1 MTIENLK
8 GSNMPGAAAVACTDL
23 FGGISGVIHI
33 LVVGVLLCAAY
44 GLIYVWCDLCRIE
57 ADLRDMLAASKLKQ
71 AKDASEKH
79 KRNGEPLQP
88 SSQVDQFLRHAVKLQ
103 RKAFLLRRNAHKID
117 HLLFEPFRL
126 FLQVFGKSDIKS
138 RARPIEVHIA
148 SVRRNS
154 VHELLQLGRQGLA
167 NKLLDFLRV
176 IFAKVVSKSRCFFGC
191 HTMTDAIKPPNSLF
205 GTKSLD

>member
-1 MTIENLK
+1 VTPKNPRE
-8 GSNMPGAAAVACTDL
+8 SNTPGAAAVAYTVL
-23 FGGISGVIHI
+23 FGGISEVSHI
-33 LVVGVLLCAAY
+33 LVVGVLLCVAY

-57 ADLRDMLAASKLKQ
+57 AVLRDMLAASKLKQ

-88 SSQVDQFLRHAVKLQ
+88 SSQVDQLLRHVVKLQ
-103 RKAFLLRRNAHKID
+103 RKAFLLRRNADKLD
-117 HLLFEPFRL
+117 HLIFKPFRL

-167 NKLLDFLRV
+167 NKLLDFVRV
-176 IFAKVVSKSRCFFGC
+176 ISDKVVSKFRCFFGC
-191 HTMTDAIKPPNSLF
+191 HTMTDAIKPNVQDEP
-205 GTKSLD
+205 